1 MRIIRILICI
11 LVKIVKVFIE
21 ITRPLILI
29 NLCKLT
35 KKQLMRK
42 FQELGMMLH
51 ITKSVIG
58 DRSPSK
64 TKSCLLDIIHSI
76 RTRHFLVEHLLL
88 HNFRIN
94 MEVQLT
100 DRESIHSSV
109 RLEIWSQVLRNKAR
123 IRNI

>member
-1 MRIIRILICI
+1 
-11 LVKIVKVFIE
+11 
-21 ITRPLILI
+21 
-29 NLCKLT
+29 
-35 KKQLMRK
+35 MRK
-42 FQELGMMLH
+42 FQELGMMLL

-76 RTRHFLVEHLLL
+76 RTRHFLAEHLLL

-109 RLEIWSQVLRNKAR
+109 RLEIWSKEHMTLQHHITVTKNGSFIEVLY
-123 IRNI
+123 IEVLY